1 MNHAGRYTNKK
12 NAESYCEYMNK
23 YLGEYGFTF
32 SVKESVCYDVMVEKK
47 EI

>member
-23 YLGEYGFTF
+23 YLVGPSDMYGP
-32 SVKESVCYDVMVEKK
+32 DNQD
-47 EI
+47 